1 MTLKKKDLIFLLLI
15 FILFYKV
22 FFKTEKMTD
31 DSNNI
36 KIMKDLIDANYSIDV
51 DAIRNLSTVANDLI
65 SNDQLK
71 IPSNLNVVGSVNF
84 LPKGTIVAWNGS
96 KVPQGWA
103 LCDGKNNTPDLRGRF
118 ILGSGSN
125 WKGSGGSSTKNI
137 QLVNMPK
144 HNHGGYTIGSG
155 YHNHS
160 FSDNH
165 RLVSVDSYTHRASS
179 RGGGQY
185 NALDMGNSNQLK
197 NLSDIT
203 TNEDGYHRHSIKSD
217 GSSQPMDIMPPY
229 YVLAWIMRTI

>member
-1 MTLKKKDLIFLLLI
+1 MNLKKRDLIFLLLF
-15 FILFYKV
+15 FILFYRS

-137 QLVNMPK
+137 QLAN
-144 HNHGGYTIGSG
+144 I
-155 YHNHS
+155 
-160 FSDNH
+160 
-165 RLVSVDSYTHRASS
+165 
-179 RGGGQY
+179 
-185 NALDMGNSNQLK
+185 
-197 NLSDIT
+197 
-203 TNEDGYHRHSIKSD
+203 NEHRHATRAKWEYGQRYYNVYRIKSE